1 DDQVSIARR
10 ELGDD
15 RGALCAGDRVWREH
29 LELGVARKMVVCEV
43 DDRLSCAAGARDLFL
58 NDGNDAGHRRTAI
71 EGAALVDEVFDHV
84 DDDERSFHQR
94 PGTGSQRSMET
105 PRCAPYQSA
114 SASTSGA
121 RKKTPPRP
129 VTREGLVG
137 A

>member
-1 DDQVSIARR
+1 KD
-10 ELGDD
+10 
-15 RGALCAGDRVWREH
+15 
-29 LELGVARKMVVCEV
+29 LELGVAGKMVVGEV

-58 NDGNDAGHRRTAI
+58 DDGNDAGHRRTAI

-94 PGTGSQRSMET
+94 PGTGSQRSMGT

-121 RKKTPPRP
+121 RKKNTAEAGDARGSSGRRP
-129 VTREGLVG
+129 SRCRAGQPFGTTGRNR
-137 A
+137 